1 MRLEPFDF
9 HYARTRAGIALST
22 PLNLPER
29 GLVWLTG
36 ASGSGKSTLLNL
48 IKGLYPEF
56 IHGTLAGGNPAIAR
70 DALYLSQNP
79 HTQIVHERVGE
90 EFFFSMEH
98 RQYTPEQM
106 HAKKYLLEQY
116 GLGDMELKPTA
127 QLSHGQAQRLLLAS
141 MLATEP
147 KVLLL
152 DEPTA
157 FLDEEIRTEFYQ
169 LLNELKQH
177 VCILLVDHHMQVA
190 EYADVCW
197 HISEQGELNKRS
209 PESWLH
215 ETQQAL
221 QQLRAESSLTQTPP
235 PLSAQITLSLEQ
247 LVVGYD
253 KKQPLFTANAT
264 LHSGECT
271 VLCGEN
277 GSGKS
282 TLLNT
287 LAGMTKPLGGQCT
300 LHYQASAEEALQQI
314 KPREQMMYVF
324 QHPDSHFFFDTVA
337 EELTQLG
344 VQDIAGTLAH
354 FGLADC
360 AERSPHQLSEGQKRR
375 LTLLFPVLLQ
385 RALIVL
391 DEPTFGQDALN
402 AERITQLIRSFKAA
416 GHALIVITHDAT
428 LHRAIA
434 DQTWEIRDGQLHI
447 HAGAET
453 EETPR

>member
-1 MRLEPFDF
+1 MRLEPFAF
-9 HYARTRAGIALST
+9 HYARTRAGIALSK
-22 PLNLPER
+22 PLELPER
-29 GLVWLTG
+29 GLVCLTG

-48 IKGLYPEF
+48 IKGLHPEF
-56 IHGTLAGGNPAIAR
+56 IHGKMTGNDPGIAR

-106 HAKKYLLEQY
+106 HAKKSLLAQY
-116 GLGDMELKPTA
+116 GLGELEFATTA

-147 KVLLL
+147 RVLLL

-157 FLDEEIRTEFYQ
+157 FLDEQIRTEFYQ
-169 LLNELKQH
+169 LLVQLKQH
-177 VCILLVDHHMQVA
+177 ACILLVDHHAQVA
-190 EYADVCW
+190 PYADTCW
-197 HISEQGELNKRS
+197 HISAQGDLSERT
-209 PESWLH
+209 PADWLH
-215 ETQQAL
+215 ETQQTL

-247 LVVGYD
+247 LSIGYN
-253 KKQPLFTANAT
+253 KKHPLFSANAT
-264 LHSGECT
+264 LHSGECA

-287 LAGMTKPLGGQCT
+287 LAGMTKPLDGQCT
-300 LHYQASAEEALQQI
+300 LRYQASAEETPQQI

-344 VQDIAGTLAH
+344 VQDIVGTLAH

-375 LTLLFPVLLQ
+375 LTLLFPVFLQ

-447 HAGAET
+447 HAGAGT
-453 EETPR
+453 EEAPR

>member
-1 MRLEPFDF
+1 MRLEPFAF
-9 HYARTRAGIALST
+9 HYAHTRAGIVLSE
-22 PLNLPER
+22 PLVLPER

-48 IKGLYPEF
+48 IKGLHPEF
-56 IHGTLAGGNPAIAR
+56 IHGTLEGGNPAIAR

-106 HAKKYLLEQY
+106 HAKKSLLAQY
-116 GLGDMELKPTA
+116 GLGDMEFAPTA

-157 FLDEEIRTEFYQ
+157 FLDEHIRTELYQ

-177 VCILLVDHHMQVA
+177 VCILLVDHHIQVA
-190 EYADVCW
+190 EYADTCW
-197 HISEQGELNKRS
+197 HIDAQGQLSQRT

-215 ETQQAL
+215 DTMHAL
-221 QQLRAESSLTQTPP
+221 QQLRAQSPLTQTPP
-235 PLSAQITLSLEQ
+235 PLSAQVSLSLAQ
-247 LVVGYD
+247 LSVGYD
-253 KKQPLFTANAT
+253 KKHPLFTANAT
-264 LHSGECT
+264 LHSGECA

-287 LAGMTKPLGGQCT
+287 LAGMTQPLAGQCT
-300 LHYQASAEEALQQI
+300 LRYQASADAPAQII

-324 QHPDSHFFFDTVA
+324 QHPDSHFFFDTVR

-344 VQDIAGTLAH
+344 VKDIDNTLAH
-354 FGLADC
+354 FGLAGS
-360 AERSPHQLSEGQKRR
+360 AEYSPHQLSEGQKRR
-375 LTLLFPVLLQ
+375 LTLLFPIFLQ

-402 AERITQLIRSFKAA
+402 AERIAQLIRSFKAA
-416 GHALIVITHDAT
+416 GHALIVITHDAQ
-428 LHRAIA
+428 LQQAIA
-434 DQTWEIRDGQLHI
+434 DQIWEIRDHQLI
-447 HAGAET
+447 VTPSAEVAA
-453 EETPR
+453 

>member
-1 MRLEPFDF
+1 MRLEPFAF
-9 HYARTRAGIALST
+9 HYARTRAGIALSK
-22 PLNLPER
+22 PFELPER

-48 IKGLYPEF
+48 IKGLHPEF
-56 IHGTLAGGNPAIAR
+56 IHGKMTGNDPGIAR

-106 HAKKYLLEQY
+106 RAKKSLLAQY
-116 GLGDMELKPTA
+116 GLGELEFATTA

-147 KVLLL
+147 RVLLL

-157 FLDEEIRTEFYQ
+157 FLDEQIRTEFYQ
-169 LLNELKQH
+169 LLAQLKQH
-177 VCILLVDHHMQVA
+177 ACILLVDHHAQVA
-190 EYADVCW
+190 PYADTCW
-197 HISEQGELNKRS
+197 HISAQGDLSERT
-209 PESWLH
+209 PADWLH

-247 LVVGYD
+247 LSVGYD
-253 KKQPLFTANAT
+253 KKHPLFSAHAT
-264 LHSGECT
+264 LHSGECA

-300 LHYQASAEEALQQI
+300 LRYQASAEETPQQI

-344 VQDIAGTLAH
+344 VQDIVGTLAH

-375 LTLLFPVLLQ
+375 LTLLFPVFLQ

-447 HAGAET
+447 HAGAKA

>member
-1 MRLEPFDF
+1 MRLEPFAF
-9 HYARTRAGIALST
+9 HYARTRAGIVLSE
-22 PLNLPER
+22 PLLLPER
-29 GLVWLTG
+29 GLVWLAG
-36 ASGSGKSTLLNL
+36 VSGSGKSTLLNL
-48 IKGLYPEF
+48 IKGLHPEF
-56 IHGTLAGGNPAIAR
+56 IHGTLEGGNPAIAR

-98 RQYTPEQM
+98 RQYAPEQM
-106 HAKKYLLEQY
+106 HAKKSLLAQY
-116 GLGDMELKPTA
+116 GLGDMEFAPTA

-157 FLDEEIRTEFYQ
+157 FLDEAIRSEFYQ

-190 EYADVCW
+190 EYADTCW
-197 HISEQGELNKRS
+197 HIDAQGQLSQRT
-209 PESWLH
+209 PESWLN
-215 ETQQAL
+215 ETTQAL
-221 QQLRAESSLTQTPP
+221 QQLRGESNLTPTPP
-235 PLSAQITLSLEQ
+235 PLPAQITLSLEQ
-247 LVVGYD
+247 LAVGYD
-253 KKQPLFTANAT
+253 KKHPLFTANAT
-264 LHSGECT
+264 LHSGECA

-287 LAGMTKPLGGQCT
+287 LAGMTQPLAGKCSMS
-300 LHYQASAEEALQQI
+300 YQTSTDTPAQI
-314 KPREQMMYVF
+314 IQSREQMMYVF
-324 QHPDSHFFFDTVA
+324 QHPDSHFFFDTVR

-344 VQDIAGTLAH
+344 VSDIDGTLAH
-354 FGLADC
+354 FGLGGS
-360 AERSPHQLSEGQKRR
+360 AEYSPHQLSEGQKRR
-375 LTLLFPVLLQ
+375 LTLLFPIFLQ
-385 RALIVL
+385 RGLIVL

-416 GHALIVITHDAT
+416 GHALIVITHDAQ
-428 LHRAIA
+428 LQQSIA
-434 DQTWEIRDGQLHI
+434 DQIWAIRDGQLSVTPS
-447 HAGAET
+447 AEVAA
-453 EETPR
+453 

>member
-1 MRLEPFDF
+1 MRLEPFAF
-9 HYARTRAGIALST
+9 HYARTRAGIALSK
-22 PLNLPER
+22 PLELPER

-48 IKGLYPEF
+48 IKGLHPEF
-56 IHGTLAGGNPAIAR
+56 IHGKVTGGHPAIAR

-106 HAKKYLLEQY
+106 RAKKSLLAQY
-116 GLGDMELKPTA
+116 GLGELEFATTA

-147 KVLLL
+147 RVLLL

-157 FLDEEIRTEFYQ
+157 FLDEQIRTEFYQ
-169 LLNELKQH
+169 LLVQLKQH
-177 VCILLVDHHMQVA
+177 ACILLVDHHAQVA
-190 EYADVCW
+190 PYADTCW
-197 HISEQGELNKRS
+197 HISAQGDLSERT
-209 PESWLH
+209 PADWLH
-215 ETQQAL
+215 ETQQTL

-247 LVVGYD
+247 LSIGYN
-253 KKQPLFTANAT
+253 KKHPLFSANAT
-264 LHSGECT
+264 LHSGECA

-287 LAGMTKPLGGQCT
+287 LAGMTKPLDGQCT
-300 LHYQASAEEALQQI
+300 LRYQASAEETPQQI

-344 VQDIAGTLAH
+344 VQDIVGTLAH

-375 LTLLFPVLLQ
+375 LTLLFPVFLQ

-447 HAGAET
+447 HAGAGT
-453 EETPR
+453 EEAPR

>member
-1 MRLEPFDF
+1 MRLEPFAF
-9 HYARTRAGIALST
+9 HYARTRAGIALSK
-22 PLNLPER
+22 PLELPER

-48 IKGLYPEF
+48 IKGLHPEF
-56 IHGTLAGGNPAIAR
+56 IHGKVTGGHPAIAR

-106 HAKKYLLEQY
+106 HAKKSLLAQY
-116 GLGDMELKPTA
+116 GLGELEFATTA

-147 KVLLL
+147 RVLLL

-157 FLDEEIRTEFYQ
+157 FLDEQIRTEFYQ
-169 LLNELKQH
+169 LLAQLKQH
-177 VCILLVDHHMQVA
+177 ACILLVDHHAQVA
-190 EYADVCW
+190 PYADTCW
-197 HISEQGELNKRS
+197 HISAQGDLSERTAAD
-209 PESWLH
+209 WLH

-247 LVVGYD
+247 LSIGYN
-253 KKQPLFTANAT
+253 KKHPLFSANAT
-264 LHSGECT
+264 LHSGECA

-300 LHYQASAEEALQQI
+300 LRYQASAEQAPRLI

-344 VQDIAGTLAH
+344 VQDIVGTLAH

-375 LTLLFPVLLQ
+375 LTLLFPVFLQ

-416 GHALIVITHDAT
+416 GHALIVITHDAV

-447 HAGAET
+447 HAGAKA

>member
-1 MRLEPFDF
+1 MRLEPFAF
-9 HYARTRAGIALST
+9 HYARTRAGIALSK
-22 PLNLPER
+22 PLELPEC

-48 IKGLYPEF
+48 IKGLHPEF
-56 IHGTLAGGNPAIAR
+56 IHGKLTGSHPAIAR

-79 HTQIVHERVGE
+79 HTQVVHERVGE

-98 RQYTPEQM
+98 LQYTPEKM
-106 HAKKYLLEQY
+106 HAKKSLLAQY
-116 GLGDMELKPTA
+116 GLGKLEFAATA

-147 KVLLL
+147 RVLLL

-157 FLDEEIRTEFYQ
+157 FLDEQIRTEFYQ
-169 LLNELKQH
+169 LLAQLKQH
-177 VCILLVDHHMQVA
+177 ACILLVDHHAQVA
-190 EYADVCW
+190 PYADTCW
-197 HISEQGELNKRS
+197 HISAQGNLSERT
-209 PESWLH
+209 PAAWLH
-215 ETQQAL
+215 ETTHAL
-221 QQLRAESSLTQTPP
+221 QQLRAAPNLTQAPP
-235 PLSAQITLSLEQ
+235 SLPSQMSISLEQ
-247 LVVGYD
+247 LIIGYS
-253 KKQPLFTANAT
+253 KRHPLFSANAT
-264 LHSGECT
+264 LHSGECA

-287 LAGMTKPLGGQCT
+287 LAGMTKPLGGQCI
-300 LHYQASAEEALQQI
+300 LRYQSSAEQAPRLV

-375 LTLLFPVLLQ
+375 LTLLFPVFLQ

-416 GHALIVITHDAT
+416 GHALIVITHDAS

-434 DQTWEIRDGQLHI
+434 DKTWEIRDGQLQI
-447 HAGAET
+447 HAGAGT
-453 EETPR
+453 EEAPR

>member
-1 MRLEPFDF
+1 MRLEPFTF
-9 HYARTRAGIALST
+9 HYARTRAGIALSE
-22 PLNLPER
+22 PLELPER

-56 IHGTLAGGNPAIAR
+56 IHGRVTGSDPAIAR

-106 HAKKYLLEQY
+106 HLKKSLLAQY
-116 GLGDMELKPTA
+116 GLGELEFAATA

-147 KVLLL
+147 RVLLL

-157 FLDEEIRTEFYQ
+157 FLDEQIRTEFYQ
-169 LLNELKQH
+169 LLAQIKQH
-177 VCILLVDHHMQVA
+177 ACILLVDHHTQVA
-190 EYADVCW
+190 PYADTCW
-197 HISEQGELNKRS
+197 HISAQGELSERS
-209 PESWLH
+209 PTDWLH
-215 ETQQAL
+215 ETAHAL
-221 QQLRAESSLTQTPP
+221 QQLRAAPNLTQSPP
-235 PLSAQITLSLEQ
+235 PLSARISLSLEQ
-247 LVVGYD
+247 LRVGYD
-253 KKQPLFTANAT
+253 KKQQLFTANAT
-264 LHSGECT
+264 LHSGECA

-287 LAGMTKPLGGQCT
+287 LAGITKPLGGQCT
-300 LHYQASAEEALQQI
+300 LRYQASAEETQRLI

-344 VQDIAGTLAH
+344 VQDIAGTLTH
-354 FGLADC
+354 FGLSDC

-416 GHALIVITHDAT
+416 GHALIVITHDVA
-428 LHRAIA
+428 LHQAIA
-434 DQTWEIRDGQLHI
+434 DQTWEIRDGQLQI
-447 HAGAET
+447 HANTAANEVS
-453 EETPR
+453 R

>member
-1 MRLEPFDF
+1 MRLEPFAF
-9 HYARTRAGIALST
+9 HYARTRAGIVLSE
-22 PLNLPER
+22 PLLLPER

-36 ASGSGKSTLLNL
+36 VSGSGKSTLLNL
-48 IKGLYPEF
+48 IKGLHPEF
-56 IHGTLAGGNPAIAR
+56 IHGTLEGGNPAIAR

-98 RQYTPEQM
+98 RQYAPEQM
-106 HAKKYLLEQY
+106 HAKKSLLAQY
-116 GLGDMELKPTA
+116 GLGDMEFAPTA

-157 FLDEEIRTEFYQ
+157 FLDEAIRSEFYQ

-190 EYADVCW
+190 EYADTCW
-197 HISEQGELNKRS
+197 HIDAQGQLSQRT
-209 PESWLH
+209 PESWLN
-215 ETQQAL
+215 ETAQAL
-221 QQLRAESSLTQTPP
+221 QQLRAESNLTQTPP
-235 PLSAQITLSLEQ
+235 LLPAHITLSLDQ
-247 LVVGYD
+247 LTVGYD
-253 KKQPLFTANAT
+253 KKHPLFTATAT
-264 LHSGECT
+264 LHSGECA

-287 LAGMTKPLGGQCT
+287 LAGMTQPLAGQCT
-300 LHYQASAEEALQQI
+300 LRYQASADAPAQFI

-324 QHPDSHFFFDTVA
+324 QHPDSHFFFDTVR

-344 VQDIAGTLAH
+344 VNDIDGTLAH
-354 FGLADC
+354 FGLTGC
-360 AERSPHQLSEGQKRR
+360 AEYSPHQLSEGQKRR
-375 LTLLFPVLLQ
+375 LTLLFPIFLQ
-385 RALIVL
+385 CALIVL

-416 GHALIVITHDAT
+416 GHALIVITHDVQ
-428 LHRAIA
+428 LQQSIA
-434 DQTWEIRDGQLHI
+434 DQIWEIHDGQLSVTPN
-447 HAGAET
+447 AEVAA
-453 EETPR
+453 

>member
-79 HTQIVHERVGE
+79 HTHIVHERVGE

-197 HISEQGELNKRS
+197 HISEKGELNKRS
-209 PESWLH
+209 PESWL
-215 ETQQAL
+215 A
-221 QQLRAESSLTQTPP
+221 
-235 PLSAQITLSLEQ
+235 
-247 LVVGYD
+247 
-253 KKQPLFTANAT
+253 
-264 LHSGECT
+264 
-271 VLCGEN
+271 
-277 GSGKS
+277 
-282 TLLNT
+282 
-287 LAGMTKPLGGQCT
+287 M
-300 LHYQASAEEALQQI
+300 
-314 KPREQMMYVF
+314 
-324 QHPDSHFFFDTVA
+324 
-337 EELTQLG
+337 
-344 VQDIAGTLAH
+344 
-354 FGLADC
+354 
-360 AERSPHQLSEGQKRR
+360 
-375 LTLLFPVLLQ
+375 
-385 RALIVL
+385 
-391 DEPTFGQDALN
+391 QDAHDLWLARQTTN
-402 AERITQLIRSFKAA
+402 LARVSKLELAA
-416 GHALIVITHDAT
+416 A
-428 LHRAIA
+428 
-434 DQTWEIRDGQLHI
+434 
-447 HAGAET
+447 
-453 EETPR
+453 

>member
-1 MRLEPFDF
+1 MRLEPFAF
-9 HYARTRAGIALST
+9 HYARTRAGIALSK
-22 PLNLPER
+22 PLELPER

-48 IKGLYPEF
+48 IKGLHPEF
-56 IHGTLAGGNPAIAR
+56 IHGTLAGGDPAIAH

-106 HAKKYLLEQY
+106 QAKKSLLAQY
-116 GLGDMELKPTA
+116 GLGELEFATTA

-147 KVLLL
+147 RVLLL

-157 FLDEEIRTEFYQ
+157 FLDEQIRTEFYQ
-169 LLNELKQH
+169 LLAQLKQH
-177 VCILLVDHHMQVA
+177 ACILLVDHHAQVA
-190 EYADVCW
+190 PYADTCW
-197 HISEQGELNKRS
+197 HISAQGDLSERTAAD
-209 PESWLH
+209 WLH

-247 LVVGYD
+247 LSIGYD
-253 KKQPLFTANAT
+253 KNHPLFSAHAT
-264 LHSGECT
+264 LHSGECA

-287 LAGMTKPLGGQCT
+287 LAGMTKPLGGQCS
-300 LHYQASAEEALQQI
+300 LRYQASAEQTPQQI

-337 EELTQLG
+337 EELSQLG
-344 VQDIAGTLAH
+344 VQDIVGTLAH

-375 LTLLFPVLLQ
+375 LTLLFPVFLQ

-416 GHALIVITHDAT
+416 GHALIVITHDAA

-447 HAGAET
+447 HAGAGT

>member
-1 MRLEPFDF
+1 MRLQPFAF
-9 HYARTRAGIALST
+9 HYARTRAGIALSK
-22 PLNLPER
+22 PFELPER

-48 IKGLYPEF
+48 IKGLHPEF
-56 IHGTLAGGNPAIAR
+56 IHGKVTGGHPAIAR

-106 HAKKYLLEQY
+106 RAKKSLLAQY
-116 GLGDMELKPTA
+116 GLGELEFATTA

-147 KVLLL
+147 RVLLL
-152 DEPTA
+152 DEPAA
-157 FLDEEIRTEFYQ
+157 FLDEQIRTEFYQ
-169 LLNELKQH
+169 LLAQLKQH
-177 VCILLVDHHMQVA
+177 ACILLVDHHAQVA
-190 EYADVCW
+190 PYADTCW
-197 HISEQGELNKRS
+197 HISAQGDLSERT
-209 PESWLH
+209 PADWLH

-247 LVVGYD
+247 LSVGYD
-253 KKQPLFTANAT
+253 KKHPLFSAHAT
-264 LHSGECT
+264 LHSGECA

-300 LHYQASAEEALQQI
+300 LRYKASAEETPQQI

-344 VQDIAGTLAH
+344 VQDIVGTLAH

-375 LTLLFPVLLQ
+375 LTLLFPVFLQ

-447 HAGAET
+447 HAGAKA

>member
-1 MRLEPFDF
+1 MRLEPFAF
-9 HYARTRAGIALST
+9 HYARTRAGIALSK
-22 PLNLPER
+22 LLELPER

-48 IKGLYPEF
+48 IKGLHPEF
-56 IHGTLAGGNPAIAR
+56 IHGKVTGGHPAIAR

-106 HAKKYLLEQY
+106 RAKKSLLAQY
-116 GLGDMELKPTA
+116 GLGELEFATTA

-147 KVLLL
+147 RVLLL

-157 FLDEEIRTEFYQ
+157 FLDEQIRTEFYQ
-169 LLNELKQH
+169 LLAQLKQH
-177 VCILLVDHHMQVA
+177 ACILLVDHHAQVA
-190 EYADVCW
+190 PYADTCW
-197 HISEQGELNKRS
+197 HISAQGDLSECA
-209 PESWLH
+209 PADWLH

-221 QQLRAESSLTQTPP
+221 QQLRAAPNLTQTPP

-247 LVVGYD
+247 LSVGYD
-253 KKQPLFTANAT
+253 KKHPLFSAHAT
-264 LHSGECT
+264 LHSGECA

-300 LHYQASAEEALQQI
+300 LRYQASAEETPQQI

-344 VQDIAGTLAH
+344 VQDIVGTLAH

-375 LTLLFPVLLQ
+375 LTLLFPVFLQ

-447 HAGAET
+447 HAGAKA

>member
-1 MRLEPFDF
+1 MRLEPFAF
-9 HYARTRAGIALST
+9 HYAHTRAGIVLSE
-22 PLNLPER
+22 PLVIPER

-48 IKGLYPEF
+48 IKGLHPEF
-56 IHGTLAGGNPAIAR
+56 IHGTLEGGNPAIAR

-106 HAKKYLLEQY
+106 HAKKSLLAQY
-116 GLGDMELKPTA
+116 GLGDMEFAPTA

-157 FLDEEIRTEFYQ
+157 FLDEHIRTELYQ

-177 VCILLVDHHMQVA
+177 VCILLVDHHIQVA
-190 EYADVCW
+190 EYADTCW
-197 HISEQGELNKRS
+197 HIDAQGQLSQRT

-215 ETQQAL
+215 DTMHAL
-221 QQLRAESSLTQTPP
+221 QQLRAQSPLTQTPP
-235 PLSAQITLSLEQ
+235 PLSAQVSLSLAQ
-247 LVVGYD
+247 LSVGYD
-253 KKQPLFTANAT
+253 KKHPLFTANAT
-264 LHSGECT
+264 LHSGECA

-287 LAGMTKPLGGQCT
+287 LAGMTQALAGQCT
-300 LHYQASAEEALQQI
+300 LRYQASADAPAQII

-324 QHPDSHFFFDTVA
+324 QHPDSHFFFDTVR

-344 VQDIAGTLAH
+344 VKDIDNTLAH
-354 FGLADC
+354 FGLAGS
-360 AERSPHQLSEGQKRR
+360 AEYSPHQLSEGQKRR
-375 LTLLFPVLLQ
+375 LTLLFPIFLQ

-402 AERITQLIRSFKAA
+402 AERIAQLIRSFKAA
-416 GHALIVITHDAT
+416 GHALIVITHDAQ
-428 LHRAIA
+428 LQQAIA
-434 DQTWEIRDGQLHI
+434 DQIWDIRDHQLI
-447 HAGAET
+447 VTPSAEVAA
-453 EETPR
+453 